1 MGRKHSNKRPWML
14 NMLIVVTVI
23 VVFLVF
29 TAHYKNWI
37 RTEKD
42 TIEILSGI
50 YYKELQYSEIDSVK
64 MVEKIPSL
72 ERINGFSAMEREKG
86 LFRDSIHETEVY
98 MYVDRLSQPKIKIVY
113 QDSLKLFLNLTDS
126 TETQQMFQ
134 FLTDKIKHVQE

>member
-1 MGRKHSNKRPWML
+1 MGRKNNKRPWML

-42 TIEILSGI
+42 AMEILSGI
-50 YYKELQYSEIDSVK
+50 YYKELLFSEIDSVE

-98 MYVDRLSQPKIKIVY
+98 MYVDRLSQPKIKVVY

-134 FLTDKIKHVQE
+134 FLTDKIKVVQE